1 MFWIIFTALLLIFI
15 IWVFFSYNKTRERF
29 SRSVNMAV
37 FLIEDPESFID
48 QAGLLEVFRHLH
60 REKWNRF
67 LLGDPYIALEKV
79 VSWGIKKH
87 YIAIPKNCEN
97 ILKGRPSLLKVNEV
111 AIPKNKFYAAA
122 YPKRFPGRINFENP
136 KLHEEEGAALQILVR
151 HLHKHL
157 VARRAI
163 FEANLEI
170 LVWADSEERARKIL
184 GVKPEKNGTFDF
196 IHRIFENRKRIEVGF
211 KELKEIFIN

>member
-1 MFWIIFTALLLIFI
+1 MKFVVTGGAGFIGSHIAKSLINEGHTVTIIDNLNTGKIENLKEILNQVDFVKGDIRDIELLKNKLKDVDGVFHEAALA
-15 IWVFFSYNKTRERF
+15 
-29 SRSVNMAV
+29 SVQ
-37 FLIEDPESFID
+37 ESFS
-48 QAGLLEVFRHLH
+48 
-60 REKWNRF
+60 K
-67 LLGDPYIALEKV
+67 
-79 VSWGIKKH
+79 IKE
-87 YIAIPKNCEN
+87 Y
-97 ILKGRPSLLKVNEV
+97 G
-111 AIPKNKFYAAA
+111 
-122 YPKRFPGRINFENP
+122 
-136 KLHEEEGAALQILVR
+136 EGAALQILVR